1 MSANEC
7 VGKDMPPVL
16 LELRNIE
23 AAYGPVTAVRGI
35 SMEVRAGTIATLLG
49 ANGAGKTTVL
59 KTISGVLHPLKGSV
73 TMAGKRIDGLSPE
86 AVVRAGISHTPEG
99 REIFP
104 LLSIH
109 ENLILGGFTRRDK
122 QINDDI
128 EAAYGYFPELKGRMH
143 ELAGQ
148 LSGGQQQMLAIARSL
163 MARPELLLLDEPSLG
178 LSPRLTDEIFAI
190 VARINK
196 ERGTT
201 VLLVEQNARIALE
214 YASYAYVMEVG
225 RIVLEGTTE
234 QLREHPD
241 VKEFYLGI
249 KADGVRN
256 EKRWKRRKSW

>member
-1 MSANEC
+1 MSTEERPEENT
-7 VGKDMPPVL
+7 PPVL

-35 SMEVRAGTIATLLG
+35 SLVVRTGTIATLLG
-49 ANGAGKTTVL
+49 ANGAGKTTIL

-73 TMAGKRIDGLSPE
+73 SMAGKRIDGLSPE

-122 QINDDI
+122 HINDDI

-201 VLLVEQNARIALE
+201 VLLVEQNARIALD

-225 RIVLEGTTE
+225 
-234 QLREHPD
+234 PD
-241 VKEFYLGI
+241 RAGGHHRT
-249 KADGVRN
+249 AARAP
-256 EKRWKRRKSW
+256 